1 VRPSGGAY
9 RGIRSGIPTILEGDG
24 MDALDPYATVLAVL
38 SVALLLIAAGVGK
51 KQLVWKQRKPLPV
64 RSRRRRS

>member
-1 VRPSGGAY
+1 
-9 RGIRSGIPTILEGDG
+9 

-38 SVALLLIAAGVGK
+38 SVSLLLIAAGVGK
-51 KQLVWKQRKPLPV
+51 KQLVWKRKPLPI